1 MTWGMVGAAAIS
13 VVGGVIASK
22 KSGSSATPQT
32 STQQQQVD
40 PRIEAMLFGG
50 EGKTGLLDQYQSL
63 LNTPQSAGLALSGK
77 RADDF
82 IGAQGAN
89 INDAIMSG
97 SNRLMQG
104 NVAPQMASQNGVPF
118 SSSSGASYNPA
129 ALAQFD
135 PSGYTVANAS
145 AAGINAPRQNSIDT
159 SGAYQQFISGNAA
172 ENPYLTGA
180 IQKGLNQSSASFQN
194 LSDDALQ
201 ALQEGLMGVRG
212 GAIASGQY
220 GGSRQAI
227 AESKVADS
235 ISKQLGRAL
244 SQVGQNQTDSAIAAQ
259 AGAFDAGQNRSLGA
273 LGSLSGNQ
281 YGLAGQQAGLQQ
293 QANMYNAGAMNDLS
307 SRNSQMGQQLALAN
321 AQAQNQNNQYYS
333 GLGQNN
339 QQFNAQG
346 ANQMGQYNAGLQQQT
361 NQANLQSQL
370 GTNQQNANMLQNGMA
385 GLGNLYNENYNRA
398 QTAGNY
404 DVNRAQQ
411 VNGLLSPY
419 MSANQSSTNTTP
431 MYQNNAANFLGGAT
445 LTNSLVKN
453 VDWGN
458 LFNSK
463 PVQENNYSG
472 TPTVDYSKLPNTFT
486 FGKP

>member
-1 MTWGMVGAAAIS
+1 MTWGMIGGAAVS
-13 VVGGVIASK
+13 VVGGALLSK

-63 LNTPQSAGLALSGK
+63 LNKPQSAGLDFVGRHSN
-77 RADDF
+77 DF
-82 IGAQGAN
+82 IGAYGEGINNSLMSGAN
-89 INDAIMSG
+89 K
-97 SNRLMQG
+97 LMQG
-104 NVAPQMASQNGVPF
+104 NTAPQMGY
-118 SSSSGASYNPA
+118 SSAAGASYNPA
-129 ALAQFD
+129 AMAQFD
-135 PSGYTVANAS
+135 PNGYTLTNAS
-145 AAGINAPRQNSIDT
+145 AAGINAPKQNSIDT
-159 SGAYQQFISGNAA
+159 SGAYNQFINGNAA

-194 LSDDALQ
+194 LSDDARQ

-244 SQVGQNQTDSAIAAQ
+244 SQVGQNQTDSAVAAQ
-259 AGAFDAGQNRSLGA
+259 AGAFDAGQNRSLNA
-273 LGSLSGNQ
+273 LSGLSGNQ
-281 YGLAGQQAGLQQ
+281 YGIAGQQAGYQQ
-293 QANMYNAGAMNDLS
+293 QANMVNAGAANDQA
-307 SRNSQMGQQLALAN
+307 SRYSQMGQQLALAN
-321 AQAQNQNNQYYS
+321 ANAQNQNNQYYA

-339 QQFNAQG
+339 N
-346 ANQMGQYNAGLQQQT
+346 QYNTGLQQQT
-361 NQANLQSQL
+361 NQANIQSTL
-370 GTNQQNANMLQNGMA
+370 NNNSLNANMLQNGMA
-385 GLGNLYNENYNRA
+385 GLGNLFNTNYNQA
-398 QTAGNY
+398 QAAGNY

-431 MYQNNAANFLGGAT
+431 MYQNNAANFLGGAA
-445 LTNSLVKN
+445 LTHNLVKD

-463 PVQENNYSG
+463 PVVQDNNYTG